1 MRFFFWV
8 AQKLR
13 DLAVILDRIALKE
26 AIKDPIKI
34 KQGLDEYI
42 TEPPSPQ
49 NVIDALPGW
58 NMALPPHVG
67 VNAGVPVFY
76 NDARITWAVEQFGSL
91 QGKSVLELGPLEA
104 SHTYMLSQAGA
115 GQITSIEA
123 NKLAFFRCLVVK
135 DFLNIQNAKFL
146 LGDFQ
151 KHLETTQDRFD
162 LIVASGVLYHMQDPV
177 RLLELIGEKSD
188 SFFLWTHYS
197 SLEAMPLDDPRRG
210 AFVGDM
216 EVQESHGVNVRLY
229 RRTYLRAWEDKAFC
243 GGMHDLHRW
252 IEKDDIVA
260 LIRALGF
267 DDVRI
272 MGDQTDHPSGPSFS
286 IFAKR
291 TKVV

>member
-1 MRFFFWV
+1 MSFLFWA

-13 DLAVILDRIALKE
+13 ELAFKIDRLALHESLKNPDN
-26 AIKDPIKI
+26 A

-42 TEPPSPQ
+42 TAPPSPQ
-49 NVIDALPGW
+49 NVVDALPGW

-67 VNAGVPVFY
+67 VTAGVPVFY
-76 NDARITWAVEQFGSL
+76 NDDRIAWALNQFGDIA
-91 QGKSVLELGPLEA
+91 GKTVLELGPLEA

-115 GQITSIEA
+115 GQVTAIEA

-151 KHLETTQDRFD
+151 KYLETTTERFD

-177 RLLELIGEKSD
+177 RLLELIAQKTD
-188 SFFLWTHYS
+188 SFFLWTHYTS
-197 SLEAMPLDDPRRG
+197 IESMPLDDPRRG
-210 AFVGDM
+210 ALVGDM
-216 EVQESHGVNVRLY
+216 EVQESCGVSVRLY

-252 IEKDDIVA
+252 IEKDDIIA
-260 LIRALGF
+260 LIKALGF

-286 IFAKR
+286 IFARRSKA
-291 TKVV
+291 